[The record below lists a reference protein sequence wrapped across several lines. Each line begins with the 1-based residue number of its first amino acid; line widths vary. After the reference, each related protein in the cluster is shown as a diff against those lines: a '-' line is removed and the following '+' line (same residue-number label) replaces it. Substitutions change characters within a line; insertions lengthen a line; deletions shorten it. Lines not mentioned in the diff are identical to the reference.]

1 MNFLK
6 LNFEKMHEFLKINQK
21 KVFAIF
27 AIYCIGMCSI
37 GIVNYPYID
46 DTLRRLNGS
55 TGFATSYS
63 RFFSEYAA
71 YLVQGSRHLTDLGL
85 TTFILSAL
93 IMTAVSL
100 ILLYIYQH
108 HKEDK
113 GTISWLPAIASV
125 FIGLNPWFL
134 SCISFRFDNP
144 YMCLSVLV
152 SVVPFLFFYQK
163 EMIFF
168 AVSALGIFLM
178 CNSYQASSG
187 IYLVVFL
194 TMLFLELL
202 NKSDLKSDLGK
213 VIRKCFIGAA
223 AYIAGM
229 LAFAV
234 EMKFNP
240 YLAQRGDIINLAP
253 LKEMPRAIL
262 RNLYGYFE
270 TYKEQCSRLWICIF
284 VLIIAIFIL
293 QMLQACICD
302 KKIAFILICV
312 YLLLASVL
320 SYGAYMLFSMCLARG
335 QIRYAYGLAFF
346 VGCLLIL
353 LGETRAEK
361 KYFPYM
367 QGLTVILSVYYTLS
381 FVFAYANVLESQK
394 ESFESY
400 SAILAGDLNPYLTG
414 DNKELYLSKMCGN
427 SKIYGNALVN
437 YPILAYL
444 VPNNELIYWPNTV
457 WFNTLTD
464 LNVNVSQ
471 FDFSSDEAASLEL
484 LESDKLWNIYGQDDK
499 LYVQWK

>member
-21 KVFAIF
+21 KVLAIF

-85 TTFILSAL
+85 ATFILSAL

-100 ILLYIYQH
+100 VLLYIYQH

-113 GTISWLPAIASV
+113 GTISWLSAIASV

-163 EMIFF
+163 EVIFF

-202 NKSDLKSDLGK
+202 NKSDLKSDLEELVK
-213 VIRKCFIGAA
+213 KCFIGAA

-320 SYGAYMLFSMCLARG
+320 SYG
-335 QIRYAYGLAFF
+335 
-346 VGCLLIL
+346 
-353 LGETRAEK
+353 
-361 KYFPYM
+361 
-367 QGLTVILSVYYTLS
+367 YYTLS

-444 VPNNELIYWPNTV
+444 VPSNELIYWPNTV